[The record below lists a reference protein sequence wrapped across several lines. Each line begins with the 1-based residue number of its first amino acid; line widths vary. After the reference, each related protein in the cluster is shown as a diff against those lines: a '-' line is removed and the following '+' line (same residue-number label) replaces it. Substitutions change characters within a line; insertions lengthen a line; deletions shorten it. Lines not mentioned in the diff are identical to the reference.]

1 MLFASSAL
9 AANFT
14 VTVDSSTGTFMWNVN
29 GTDNPTLTLTRGATY
44 VFAVTSP
51 GHPFDIKTSPVTGTA
66 DQFTEGVTGEE
77 TTSGN
82 LTFTVPADAPNP
94 LYYQCEVHGTMSGVL
109 QIVPAVSPT
118 PAPALAWPA
127 ALALALALGG
137 AALFFLRK
145 RAAG

>member
-1 MLFASSAL
+1 
-9 AANFT
+9 
-14 VTVDSSTGTFMWNVN
+14 
-29 GTDNPTLTLTRGATY
+29 LTRGTTY

-82 LTFTVPADAPNP
+82 LTFTVPADAPST
-94 LYYQCEVHGTMSGVL
+94 LYYQCEVHSTMSGVL
-109 QIVPAVSPT
+109 QIVAAVSAT

-127 ALALALALGG
+127 ATALAFALGG
-137 AALFFLRK
+137 AALFFHR
-145 RAAG
+145 RRTVG